1 MMLGMP
7 RITESRRAQQRQR
20 IVDAMITCMRRQGLA
35 KTSMADVSEE
45 SGLSAGAI
53 YGYFAGKD
61 ELLLA
66 VAMRA
71 LESHSEAVAELSRR
85 RPVPPPS
92 QILRA
97 LLGEVPQEAL
107 EGGVLL
113 QVWAAAVQHDGMRD
127 AVLVVFS
134 TLDERVGA
142 YLRAWFAQT
151 GREDPAASARRA
163 GPALTALTQGF
174 LLRASLTGRRDVDA
188 FVEAV
193 GALLD
198 PDASHR

>member
-7 RITESRRAQQRQR
+7 RISESRRIQQRRR
-20 IVDAMITCMRRQGLA
+20 IVDAMLACMRRQGLS
-35 KTSMADVSEE
+35 KTSMADVSQE

-71 LESHSEAVAELSRR
+71 LESHGETLAELSRR

-92 QILRA
+92 RILRA
-97 LLGEVPQEAL
+97 LLSEVPEEAL

-113 QVWAAAVQHDGMRD
+113 QVWAAAVQHEDMRD

-142 YLRAWFAQT
+142 YLHAWFTQI
-151 GREDPAASARRA
+151 GREDPAESARRA
-163 GPALTALTQGF
+163 APALTALTQGF
-174 LLRASLTGRRDVDA
+174 LVRASLTGRRDVDA
-188 FVEAV
+188 FVESV

-198 PDASHR
+198 PDAPLR